1 MPRPAFEVAAAPS
14 PRRPAHRGWAGLVI
28 VGVLLALGACGTAL
42 QRGGTSGQGRPD
54 WIDNPGDGAS
64 ASANFH
70 VNGRQAQEELA
81 ASRAREEL
89 AKRLGVTVS
98 SDHLIRQTVN
108 GDVSSSVS
116 DKTITEELRGKEVRA
131 LVKAK
136 WTDPSG
142 VLWVWV
148 VPTR

>member
-1 MPRPAFEVAAAPS
+1 MPKHPVPNWR
-14 PRRPAHRGWAGLVI
+14 
-28 VGVLLALGACGTAL
+28 VGVMVTAL
-42 QRGGTSGQGRPD
+42 LLGLAACSAMQQGDAAGQGRPD

-70 VNGRQAQEELA
+70 VSGRQAQEDLA

-116 DKTITEELRGKEVRA
+116 DKTITEALRGKEVRA
-131 LVKAK
+131 QVKAK

-142 VLWVWV
+142 TLWVWV